1 MAEGEESQS
10 IQRQT
15 DLGSNPA
22 LAFSQLAELVPEQ
35 MMKPAEKKPSSGVLD
50 PQAWG
55 QGQAQAPERRSSS
68 GWGWGGWTT
77 KEEDL
82 GTKGPELEC

>member
-1 MAEGEESQS
+1 
-10 IQRQT
+10 
-15 DLGSNPA
+15 
-22 LAFSQLAELVPEQ
+22 
-35 MMKPAEKKPSSGVLD
+35 MKPAEKKPSSGVLD